1 MERWPNCPCYLKQ
14 KSLANNISNPQN
26 GASSGSE
33 GTWAPQQGTSPK
45 GKVSYLW
52 QAGKYPNRFMAP
64 GKENAQGWMSVLT
77 TFQMISSVNW
87 VPQGDLVVCRTQQPR
102 RAAEWVQ
109 LQLHQCPSLES
120 FLGIKTQTHGVS
132 IAQPRHTVPPK
143 TQEHRYLTSHTPVPL
158 PLTNDPVPTL
168 QHWVHNQ
175 FSKLWLLVILSST
188 FSVIDQKAKQ
198 AAWK

>member
-1 MERWPNCPCYLKQ
+1 MVPALGVKGHGLHSRALHLKERSAMSGKQENTQTDSWLLARKMLKAECLFLQ
-14 KSLANNISNPQN
+14 HFRWYPVWIECRKGIWWYVGHNSLEEQRSE
-26 GASSGSE
+26 SS
-33 GTWAPQQGTSPK
+33 
-45 GKVSYLW
+45 
-52 QAGKYPNRFMAP
+52 
-64 GKENAQGWMSVLT
+64 
-77 TFQMISSVNW
+77 SSCTRV
-87 VPQGDLVVCRTQQPR
+87 
-102 RAAEWVQ
+102 
-109 LQLHQCPSLES
+109 PSLES
-120 FLGIKTQTHGVS
+120 FLGIKTQAHGVS

-198 AAWK
+198 PSWK